1 VSHKPYKSALL
12 MGAPGAGKG
21 TQGAILHA
29 IPGFHHFS
37 MGDAFRALD
46 PESDLGRRVKTYSS
60 KGELVPDDIT
70 VELLEKSIAGR
81 IEAGEYDPGSELLLL
96 DGFPRNP
103 NQVRLLDGKVDVVR
117 IVHLQC
123 DQPDALVAR
132 LRKRA
137 LQQNRADDAREEV
150 IRRRLEIYDAETQ
163 PVIDM
168 YPPAIVDT
176 IDPIGAPAEVLRR
189 VLESLASL
197 QAGLFGNALSG

>member
-1 VSHKPYKSALL
+1 VPHEPYKTALL

-21 TQGAILHA
+21 TQGAILHT

-37 MGDAFRALD
+37 MGDAFRGLD
-46 PESDLGRRVKTYSS
+46 PASDLGRQVKTYSS
-60 KGELVPDDIT
+60 RGELVPDDIT
-70 VELLEKSIAGR
+70 VQLLEKSLVDR
-81 IEAGEYDPGSELLLL
+81 IGADAYHPDADLLIL

-103 NQVRLLDGKVDVVR
+103 NQVRLLDRKVDVVR

-123 DQPDALVAR
+123 DQPDALIAR

-137 LQQNRADDAREEV
+137 LQQNRADDAKEEV
-150 IRRRLEIYDAETQ
+150 IRRRLEIYAAETQ

-197 QAGLFGNALSG
+197 QAGLFGNVLAG

>member
-1 VSHKPYKSALL
+1 VSHKPYKTALL

-21 TQGAILHA
+21 TQGALLHS

-37 MGDAFRALD
+37 MGEAFRRLEPD
-46 PESDLGRRVKTYSS
+46 SDLGRKVKQFSS
-60 KGELVPDDIT
+60 HGELVPDDIT
-70 VELLEKSIAGR
+70 AELLEKSLAQR
-81 IEAGEYDPGSELLLL
+81 IEQGEFHPETELLLL
-96 DGFPRNP
+96 DGYPRTP

-123 DQPDALVAR
+123 DQPDALIAR
-132 LRKRA
+132 LRRRA
-137 LQQNRADDAREEV
+137 LKENRADDAREEV
-150 IRRRLEIYDAETQ
+150 IRRRLEIYAADTQ

-197 QAGLFGNALSG
+197 QAGLFGNALEG